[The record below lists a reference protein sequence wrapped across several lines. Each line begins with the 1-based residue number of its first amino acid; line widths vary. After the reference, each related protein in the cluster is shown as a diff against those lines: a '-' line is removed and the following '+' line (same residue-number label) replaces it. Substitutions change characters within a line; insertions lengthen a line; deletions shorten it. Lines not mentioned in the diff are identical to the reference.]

1 MKLSYRTNCILFK
14 VRKIV
19 RVIIGLAAF
28 LAFILGSAENNNII
42 TTGVLCLGS
51 VLTMIYLFATQL
63 QGIYTSDG
71 VKIRRVKK

>member
-1 MKLSYRTNCILFK
+1 MKLPYRINCILFK

-19 RVIIGLAAF
+19 RVIIGIAAF
-28 LAFILGSAENNNII
+28 IAFILGSAENNNII

-63 QGIYTSDG
+63 EGIYTSDG
-71 VKIRRVKK
+71 VRVRRIKK

>member
-1 MKLSYRTNCILFK
+1 MKLPYRLNVILFK
-14 VRKIV
+14 VRKVI

-28 LAFILGSAENNNII
+28 LAFILGASENNNII

-63 QGIYTSDG
+63 EGIYTSDG
-71 VKIRRVKK
+71 VRIRRIK